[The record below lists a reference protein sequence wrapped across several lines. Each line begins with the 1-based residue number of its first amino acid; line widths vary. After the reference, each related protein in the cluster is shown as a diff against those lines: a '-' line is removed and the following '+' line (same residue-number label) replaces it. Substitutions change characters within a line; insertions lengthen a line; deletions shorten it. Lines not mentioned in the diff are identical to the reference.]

1 MNIQDIIINEEISIR
16 QAAKILDKTAKQVL
30 LITEDNK
37 LKAVLTDGDIRRW
50 ILKSGDLS
58 APIKEIANY
67 SPKYITETER
77 YKAKRL
83 MKKYSISSIPVVSIE
98 GEVKS
103 IIFWNDLDMSS
114 VEKKPSLDIP
124 VVIMAGGL
132 GTRLYPYTKIL
143 PKPLIPIGDIPI
155 VERII
160 NRFKGF
166 GCNEYYLTVNY
177 KKNMIKAYFE
187 EVVKNYNIYY
197 IEEDKPL
204 GTGGSLY
211 YLKDKIKST
220 FFVSNCDILIDS
232 DYEAMYDY
240 HKENKNFI
248 TMICA
253 VKNMVIPYG
262 VVNLNNEG
270 NIQSMVEKPEYS
282 FLTNTGMY
290 IIEPEALQLIKEDTF
305 IHLPDIAKECMDK
318 GMKVGVYPITERA
331 WMDMG
336 QPDEMQEMM
345 KRLEE
350 G

>member
-1 MNIQDIIINEEISIR
+1 
-16 QAAKILDKTAKQVL
+16 
-30 LITEDNK
+30 
-37 LKAVLTDGDIRRW
+37 
-50 ILKSGDLS
+50 
-58 APIKEIANY
+58 
-67 SPKYITETER
+67 
-77 YKAKRL
+77 
-83 MKKYSISSIPVVSIE
+83 
-98 GEVKS
+98 
-103 IIFWNDLDMSS
+103 
-114 VEKKPSLDIP
+114 
-124 VVIMAGGL
+124 
-132 GTRLYPYTKIL
+132 
-143 PKPLIPIGDIPI
+143 
-155 VERII
+155 
-160 NRFKGF
+160 
-166 GCNEYYLTVNY
+166 
-177 KKNMIKAYFE
+177 MIKAYFE

-253 VKNMVIPYG
+253 VKNIVIPYG
-262 VVNLNNEG
+262 VVNLNSEG

>member
-16 QAAKILDKTAKQVL
+16 QAAKVLDKTAKQVL

-58 APIKEIANY
+58 APVKEIANY

-211 YLKDKIKST
+211 FLKDKIKST

-248 TMICA
+248 TMVCA